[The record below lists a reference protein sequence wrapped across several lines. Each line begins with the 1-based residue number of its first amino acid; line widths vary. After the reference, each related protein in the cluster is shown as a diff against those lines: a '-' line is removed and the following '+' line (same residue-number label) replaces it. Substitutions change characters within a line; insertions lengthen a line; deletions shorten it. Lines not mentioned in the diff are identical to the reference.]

1 MQEDANR
8 IESFL
13 DAKCCMEAAEQ
24 MSTESRSTNSLQQ
37 L

>member
-24 MSTESRSTNSLQQ
+24 MFRSANFLQQ